1 MTGRI
6 CILHV
11 SKRTSCWTRY
21 WIRPSSTSCRLTYT
35 LSVYRVNLKGWN
47 DRDNFENYNHINC
60 QGFWIF
66 VILLTSSMKYYSQ
79 FRRPNSTL
87 KSDFHNSFISNISLD
102 SCVTSFISL
111 LLLVNLHKSCCF
123 TYFPHPLW
131 PASKATSLP
140 HLHSLQCTLILL
152 QL

>member
-1 MTGRI
+1 MMNKNKTCIFPDLSMTGRI
-6 CILHV
+6 CVLHV

-79 FRRPNSTL
+79 FRGPNSTL
-87 KSDFHNSFISNISLD
+87 KSDFHNSFISNISN
-102 SCVTSFISL
+102 CCYFTCSFPAWTVSITAASL
-111 LLLVNLHKSCCF
+111 LAIFNLD
-123 TYFPHPLW
+123 
-131 PASKATSLP
+131 LP
-140 HLHSLQCTLILL
+140 LILL